1 MQTEDSSTE
10 DEDSSPN
17 SVSLSHRTSELI
29 EQQALRSPPEL
40 ITSVLASISGIQNV
54 PGATTVELRRPEAR
68 GVVEVKTQGGR
79 RKPEEFQSVQLR
91 IDSGVARMTLNRPD
105 HNLLNE
111 AMLREMSDGISFVGH
126 REDVKLIVLD
136 SACKVFC
143 GGIDIGE
150 YTSERVFQM
159 LDAFHSVFS
168 GILQTS
174 KPVLCVVNGPAIG
187 GGAELAAFGDLVVAT
202 PKARFAQPEI
212 TIGVFPPLASTIL
225 PFLVGPKVALELVLL
240 GEPVTAER
248 ALELGLVNR
257 LVPEN
262 QLEATVNDLIARLT
276 THSGPVLTMAKK
288 AILGGM
294 GLSLRDGLR
303 NSMDIFLNELYRLED
318 AQEGLRALVEKR
330 KPNWKNR

>member
-1 MQTEDSSTE
+1 M
-10 DEDSSPN
+10 
-17 SVSLSHRTSELI
+17 
-29 EQQALRSPPEL
+29 
-40 ITSVLASISGIQNV
+40 
-54 PGATTVELRRPEAR
+54 PGRPTHTVEVRTEPKRRDPAEF
-68 GVVEVKTQGGR
+68 EYVKY
-79 RKPEEFQSVQLR
+79 R
-91 IDSGVARMTLNRPD
+91 IEGSVARMTLNRPD

-111 AMLREMSDGISFVGH
+111 SMLRELSDGISFVAE
-126 REDVKLIVLD
+126 RDDIKLIVLD

-143 GGIDIGE
+143 GGIDVGE

-159 LDAFHSVFS
+159 LDAFHSVFAQ
-168 GILQTS
+168 ILETS

-187 GGAELAAFGDLVVAT
+187 GGAELAAFGDLVIAT

-240 GEPVTAER
+240 GEPVAAER

-257 LVPEN
+257 LVPEA
-262 QLEATVNDLIARLT
+262 QLEATVKDLIARIT
-276 THSGPVLTMAKK
+276 SHSGPVLTMAKK

-294 GLSLRDGLR
+294 GLSLRDGLK
-303 NSMDIFLNELYRLED
+303 NSMNIFLNELYRLED
-318 AQEGLRALVEKR
+318 SQEGLRALVEKR

>member
-1 MQTEDSSTE
+1 MREESA
-10 DEDSSPN
+10 
-17 SVSLSHRTSELI
+17 V
-29 EQQALRSPPEL
+29 
-40 ITSVLASISGIQNV
+40 V
-54 PGATTVELRRPEAR
+54 AR
-68 GVVEVKTQGGR
+68 HSVEVRTEPSR
-79 RKPEEFQSVQLR
+79 RSPEEFQFINHR
-91 IDSGVARMTLNRPD
+91 IESGVARMTLNHPD

-111 AMLREMSDGISFVGH
+111 SMLRELADSIAFAGD
-126 REDVKLIVLD
+126 RDDVKLIVLD

-159 LDAFHSVFS
+159 LDAFHSVFA
-168 GILQTS
+168 GILETS

-187 GGAELAAFGDLVVAT
+187 GGAELAAFGDMVVAT

-240 GEPVTAER
+240 GDPVSAER
-248 ALELGLVNR
+248 ALELGIVNR
-257 LVPEN
+257 LVPEA
-262 QLEATVNDLIARLT
+262 QLEATVNDLIARIT
-276 THSGPVLTMAKK
+276 GHSGPVLTMAKK

-294 GLSLRDGLR
+294 GLSLRDGLK
-303 NSMDIFLNELYRLED
+303 NSMNIFLNELYRLED
-318 AQEGLRALVEKR
+318 SQEGLRALVEKR